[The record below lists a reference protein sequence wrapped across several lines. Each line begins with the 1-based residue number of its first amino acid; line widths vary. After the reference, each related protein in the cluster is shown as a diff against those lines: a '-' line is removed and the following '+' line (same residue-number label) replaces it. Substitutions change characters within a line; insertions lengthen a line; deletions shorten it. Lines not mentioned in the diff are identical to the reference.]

1 MDDMVTRSPGTVSI
15 VRAQR
20 YDAGELVSAIERAI
34 DLAGGIGP
42 LREKGNRLL
51 LKPNMLAGSPPE
63 NAVTTHPAFF
73 EAAAIVFKRFGFS
86 LFAGDAPAIES
97 TSGAGKRNGL
107 RAAAQRQGVEWRDF
121 SETVSL
127 HNPEGKL
134 VRDFTVAKVFTEVDA
149 VVTMPKLKTHSQM
162 YYTGALKNMFGAVHG
177 LGKSRFHVRFPER
190 RNFAKMIVD
199 LNALLKPDFA
209 LMDAVTAMEG
219 PGPQNGTPFD
229 MGLVLASY
237 DALALDTI
245 ACRAIGYEP
254 REIPVLEEAYTRGI
268 WISSPSQASAAGED
282 LSAVTRAEFRKIPI
296 VKDVFLA
303 KRVLP
308 GWLFDALR
316 NRIVPRPVFTKKCI
330 LCRRCVEICQAG
342 ALEVDDRSGKKR
354 IAVDYAKCIRCYCCH
369 EICPADAIKLSRGFI
384 K

>member
-1 MDDMVTRSPGTVSI
+1 MHSPARRDRTVAL
-15 VRAQR
+15 VRARR
-20 YDAGELVSAIERAI
+20 YDLDELVCAVDRAIE
-34 DLAGGIGP
+34 LAGGIES
-42 LREKGNRLL
+42 LRSRGNKLL

-63 NAVTTHPAFF
+63 NAVTTHPVFF
-73 EAAAIVFKRFGFS
+73 EAAAIVFKRHGFT

-107 RAAAQRQGVEWRDF
+107 RAAAERQGVEWCDF
-121 SETVSL
+121 SETVAL

-190 RNFAKMIVD
+190 ENFAKMIVD
-199 LNALLKPDFA
+199 LNALLKPDFT
-209 LMDAVTAMEG
+209 LMDAITAMEG

-237 DALALDTI
+237 DPLALDTI
-245 ACRAIGYEP
+245 ACRAIGCDP
-254 REIPVLEEAYTRGI
+254 LEIPILRQAYTRGI
-268 WISSPSQASAAGED
+268 WIGSPSEAAAAGED
-282 LSAVTRAEFRKIPI
+282 LSSVTRPEFRRIPI
-296 VKDVFLA
+296 VKDILSA
-303 KRVLP
+303 QRILP
-308 GWLFDALR
+308 GWLFDGIR

-342 ALEVDDRSGKKR
+342 ALTVEEARGKNR
-354 IAVDYAKCIRCYCCH
+354 IAVDYGRCIRCYCCH
-369 EICPADAIKLSRGFI
+369 EICPADAINLSRGFFR
-384 K
+384 